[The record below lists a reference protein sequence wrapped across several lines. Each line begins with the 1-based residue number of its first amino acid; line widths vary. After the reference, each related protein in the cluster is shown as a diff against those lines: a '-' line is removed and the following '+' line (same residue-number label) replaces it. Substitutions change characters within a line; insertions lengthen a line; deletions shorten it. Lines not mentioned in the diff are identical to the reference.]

1 MSSNFYL
8 FNVNNLLLLSI
19 LCINIIIIILGMKTN
34 NINSLVVL
42 ESNILQLKDFIKKV
56 VTKLTWGLVIA
67 FIINLVFQV
76 NLSPILLDTDSDSES
91 DSDTKGKGIADPHA
105 IEDEPKKS
113 AYLIVQEEKESEKI
127 ASGKREI
134 KRPRSRIRHGEAV
147 KAAVSPV

>member
-1 MSSNFYL
+1 
-8 FNVNNLLLLSI
+8 
-19 LCINIIIIILGMKTN
+19 
-34 NINSLVVL
+34 
-42 ESNILQLKDFIKKV
+42 
-56 VTKLTWGLVIA
+56 LTWGLVIA

-113 AYLIVQEEKESEKI
+113 AYLIAKEEKESEKI

-134 KRPRSRIRHGEAV
+134 KRPRSRVRHGEAV
-147 KAAVSPV
+147 KFVSPL

>member
-1 MSSNFYL
+1 GKSINRLSTGIVTNYALYIIIGFIVYLMSSNFYL

-42 ESNILQLKDFIKKV
+42 EYNILQLKDFIKKV

-76 NLSPILLDTDSDSES
+76 NFSPILLDSDSDSES
-91 DSDTKGKGIADPHA
+91 GSKVKPSSKGKGIAGPSSKC
-105 IEDEPKKS
+105 P
-113 AYLIVQEEKESEKI
+113 ESKFDI
-127 ASGKREI
+127 DNVNNAN
-134 KRPRSRIRHGEAV
+134 V
-147 KAAVSPV
+147 